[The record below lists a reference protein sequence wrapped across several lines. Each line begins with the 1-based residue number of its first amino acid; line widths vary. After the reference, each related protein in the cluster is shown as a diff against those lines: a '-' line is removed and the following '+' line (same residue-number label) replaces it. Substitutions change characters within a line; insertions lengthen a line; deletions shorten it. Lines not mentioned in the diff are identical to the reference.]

1 MADTT
6 EIKTHVTIEEVSERQ
21 IRREEEVDR
30 HFAEIDA
37 KLANQPT
44 REEFLKAVGG
54 LANKEDVARL
64 NNYVQTFTI
73 GVQVLEKS
81 GRWVLYAVIAIGG
94 LAAGFLVLKNVFVFF
109 IGLLGFTR
117 Q

>member
-6 EIKTHVTIEEVSERQ
+6 EIKTHVTIEEVSDRQ
-21 IRREEEVDR
+21 IRREDEVDKR
-30 HFAEIDA
+30 FGQIEE

-44 REEFLKAVGG
+44 NEEFANAIAG

-64 NNYVQTFTI
+64 NNYVHNFTL

-81 GRWVLYAVIAIGG
+81 SKWLLYSVMTIGG
-94 LAAGFLVLKNVFVFF
+94 LAAGFLVLKNVFVFL
-109 IGLLGFTR
+109 IGLLGFTK